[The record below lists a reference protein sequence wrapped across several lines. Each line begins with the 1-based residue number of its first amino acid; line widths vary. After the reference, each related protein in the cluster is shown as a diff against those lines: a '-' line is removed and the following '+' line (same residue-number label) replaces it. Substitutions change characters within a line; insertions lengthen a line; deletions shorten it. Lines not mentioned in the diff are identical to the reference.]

1 MVFTLSDKNEKLP
14 AKFSIMRFMVKS
26 GMYIF
31 EFTPNDSFANGGV
44 ITLLPL
50 IELYL
55 SIEWRKKLIL
65 FK

>member
-14 AKFSIMRFMVKS
+14 TKFSIMHFMVKS

-31 EFTPNDSFANGGV
+31 EYTPNDSFATGGV
-44 ITLLPL
+44 IITLLSL

-55 SIEWRKKLIL
+55 YIEWIKKML
-65 FK
+65 F

>member
-14 AKFSIMRFMVKS
+14 AKFSIMHFMVKS

-31 EFTPNDSFANGGV
+31 GFTPNDSFTNGGV
-44 ITLLPL
+44 ISLLLL

-55 SIEWRKKLIL
+55 SIKWRKNLIL
-65 FK
+65 V